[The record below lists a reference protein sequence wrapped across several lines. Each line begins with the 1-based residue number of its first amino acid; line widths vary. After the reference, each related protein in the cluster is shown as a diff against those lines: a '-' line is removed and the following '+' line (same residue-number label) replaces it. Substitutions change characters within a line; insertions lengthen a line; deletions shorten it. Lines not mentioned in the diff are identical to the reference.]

1 MNEDIMKG
9 KWKQMKGKVK
19 EQWGKLTD
27 DDVDMIDGKAEQLVG
42 RLQERYGYSKEK
54 AEEEAKNPPLFK
66 KLLSRGA
73 VEEEALQNTIRRKKN
88 QEQEKE
94 LWQMIIYTYG
104 METYEEMIQER
115 RKITAERIRIAH
127 LQAEKRKAF
136 ALNIVYLGLTAGLI
150 YLGYLMALFV
160 IDNWPKG

>member
-1 MNEDIMKG
+1 
-9 KWKQMKGKVK
+9 
-19 EQWGKLTD
+19 
-27 DDVDMIDGKAEQLVG
+27 MIDPVSAFAMASAAYNAVKKGIEMG
-42 RLQERYGYSKEK
+42 QELEGMAGSLGQWFSACADVRQ

-66 KLLSRGA
+66 KLLSRGS
-73 VEEEALQNTIRRKKN
+73 VEEEALQNTIRRKKI

>member
-1 MNEDIMKG
+1 
-9 KWKQMKGKVK
+9 
-19 EQWGKLTD
+19 
-27 DDVDMIDGKAEQLVG
+27 MIDPVSAFAMASAAYNTVKKGIEMG
-42 RLQERYGYSKEK
+42 QELESMAGSLGQWFSACADVRQ

-66 KLLSRGA
+66 KLLSRGS
-73 VEEEALQNTIRRKKN
+73 VEEEALQNTIRRKKI